1 VGPPL
6 EEEAHQAALIEGKR
20 RVENMVPPGFKDKGK
35 DDVQAAGDYILWEQ
49 ILREAEQRRCDV
61 LLVTADVKEDWWRRD
76 GGQTKGPRLEL
87 IDELRR
93 RAGVR
98 LLMVQ
103 PVRMLELAKQFL
115 EIEVQDQSVRDIG
128 RVDKFPLIVQDE
140 ELVDSDAADSE
151 PIDAD
156 ADASSISVDAWDWEA
171 YSSKLGVSQRKIR
184 IAQVLVERLQSAIAS
199 AGLPWRPR
207 FTKYY
212 IAFRR
217 RGGNNVLSV
226 HLRWYF
232 GYSVRLAVRLPD
244 DPLSLGVMDPFPN
257 LNASWSDAKHE
268 WYCAVPSIRG
278 IPDVEQLVQIA
289 AEFNA

>member
-1 VGPPL
+1 
-6 EEEAHQAALIEGKR
+6 
-20 RVENMVPPGFKDKGK
+20 
-35 DDVQAAGDYILWEQ
+35 
-49 ILREAEQRRCDV
+49 
-61 LLVTADVKEDWWRRD
+61 
-76 GGQTKGPRLEL
+76 
-87 IDELRR
+87 
-93 RAGVR
+93 
-98 LLMVQ
+98 
-103 PVRMLELAKQFL
+103 
-115 EIEVQDQSVRDIG
+115 
-128 RVDKFPLIVQDE
+128 
-140 ELVDSDAADSE
+140 
-151 PIDAD
+151 
-156 ADASSISVDAWDWEA
+156 
-171 YSSKLGVSQRKIR
+171 
-184 IAQVLVERLQSAIAS
+184 VERLQSAIAS